1 MLLSNA
7 AIKNRTT
14 VMVLV
19 ILITVAGVYCYSSL
33 PREAEPDVKIPNI
46 LITTVYRGVSPE
58 DIETSVTMKIE
69 EQLTGLNGVKEI
81 RSSSAEGISTI
92 IVEFLPEIDEK
103 TAKRDVKDKVDL
115 ARKELPTNNLDF
127 DDPVVT
133 EINIAEF
140 PIMMINVSGELS
152 PVRLK
157 EIAERLEEAIEAN
170 VPGILD
176 VTITGDLERE
186 IRIEMDPDRVAAYKL
201 SLPELSLLLQSENV
215 NVSAGG
221 LETPGTKFNVRLPAQ
236 FVRPEEIQ
244 HLQVGVRDGRPIY
257 LTDVAVVR
265 DTFKDRGTYS
275 RLNGAASLTVSVQKR
290 IGANIVALTDGVKK
304 ILAEFRARSPNGVDF
319 KITLDKSDEIR
330 SSVSDLENNLFSAL
344 VLVAGVLMAFM
355 GLRTSSIVAL
365 AIPLSMLL
373 SFAVIAAMGYTLNMV
388 ILFGLILALGMLV
401 DNAIVIVEN
410 IYRHKQ
416 MGRARIEAAM
426 KGAGEVAWPVI
437 SSTATTLAA
446 FSPMLFWPG
455 IMGDFMKYLPITL
468 IITLGCSLFVA
479 LVISPTV
486 CSLLSGGKVR
496 KIDKEKHHPFISAYR
511 GILRWSLRHRAVTL
525 IAAMLVLVSVIAG
538 YANFG
543 RGIELFPDIDPRRA
557 LINIRCPQGTNI
569 HETNRLALIIEERL
583 EPFAADLKHT
593 ITNVGSAGSE
603 MAAFGV
609 SSGPH
614 TGNITL
620 VFHDFETRPRP
631 SADVI
636 AEIREQLT
644 DIPGAEIKLE
654 KEQHGPPTGDPV
666 SVRIIG
672 RSFLKLQDL
681 SDAARKIIKGTP
693 GLINLRSDYEATRPE
708 LPFLPDRTR
717 IREAKLNTDAIGQY
731 LKAGVFGKEV
741 GKYRQF
747 NDEYD
752 ITIRMPVEDRRN
764 VQDLLR
770 LQAPNASG
778 EPVPLSSLGRF
789 DYAGGFGTIS
799 RVNQKHAIT
808 LSGGVEGRLED
819 EVLKDIR
826 KRLEKLKL
834 PIGYEIRYAGKQEE
848 QEKAQDFLSKAFVVA
863 LLLIVIILLMQFNT
877 LSAPLIIMTTV
888 ILSLIG
894 VLAGLL
900 TFNMPFGIIM
910 TGIGV
915 ISLAGVVVNNAIVLL
930 DYTRKLQKRGMEVIE
945 AAIQAGATR
954 LRPVLLTAG
963 TTILGL
969 IPLATGV
976 SFDIHTLEIA
986 WRSESSQ
993 WWSSMAI
1000 AVIFGLGVATVLTL
1014 VIVPALYVTLYRL
1027 ASRFGLGGLHRPG
1040 EAESKAAVELE
1051 DF

>member
-1 MLLSNA
+1 MILSNA

-14 VMVLV
+14 VMVLMFLIV
-19 ILITVAGVYCYSSL
+19 IAGVYCYASL
-33 PREAEPDVKIPNI
+33 PREAEPDIKIPNI
-46 LITTVYRGVSPE
+46 LITTAYRGVSPE

-81 RSSSAEGISTI
+81 RSSSAEGMSTI
-92 IVEFLPEIDEK
+92 IVEFIPEVDEK
-103 TAKRDVKDKVDL
+103 DAKRDVKDKVDL
-115 ARKELPTNNLDF
+115 ARKELPTNNIDF
-127 DDPVVT
+127 DDPVIT
-133 EINIAEF
+133 EINLAEF

-157 EIAERLEEAIEAN
+157 FIAERLEEEIESN

-186 IRIEMDPDRVAAYKL
+186 IRIEMDPDRVAAYNL
-201 SLPELSLLLQSENV
+201 SLTELSSLLQSENV
-215 NVSAGG
+215 NISAGG
-221 LETPGTKFNVRLPAQ
+221 LETPGTKFNVRIPAQ
-236 FVRPEEIQ
+236 FVRPEEVQ
-244 HLQVGVRDGRPIY
+244 YLQVGVRDGRPIY
-257 LTDVAVVR
+257 LTDVAKVR

-275 RLNGAASLTVSVQKR
+275 RLNGSASLTVSVQKR
-290 IGANIVALTDGVKK
+290 IGANIISITDGVKK
-304 ILAEFRARSPNGVDF
+304 ILEEFRKLSPNGVEF
-319 KITLDKSDEIR
+319 KVTLDKSDEIR

-344 VLVAGVLMAFM
+344 VLVAGVLMVFM
-355 GLRTSSIVAL
+355 GIRTSSIVAL

-373 SFAVIAAMGYTLNMV
+373 SFAVIMAMGYTLNMV

-416 MGRARIEAAM
+416 MGRGRIEAAM

-446 FSPMLFWPG
+446 FSPILFWPG
-455 IMGDFMKYLPITL
+455 LIGDFMKYLPITL
-468 IITLGCSLFVA
+468 IITLSCSLFVA
-479 LVISPTV
+479 LVISPTI
-486 CSLLSGGKVR
+486 CSLMSGGKVR
-496 KIDKEKHHPFISAYR
+496 KIDRDKHHPFIGAYR
-511 GILRWSLRHRAVTL
+511 AILGWTLRHRAITL
-525 IAAMLVLVSVIAG
+525 TGAVLVLVSIMVS
-538 YANFG
+538 YARFG

-557 LINIRCPQGTNI
+557 LINIRCPQGTSI
-569 HETNRLALIIEERL
+569 HETNRLARIVEDRIK
-583 EPFAADLKHT
+583 PFASDLKHVITT
-593 ITNVGSAGSE
+593 IGSSGGA
-603 MAAFGV
+603 MAAFGA
-609 SSGPH
+609 SGGPH

-620 VFHDFETRPRP
+620 VFHNFETRPRP
-631 SADVI
+631 SAIAI
-636 AEIREQLT
+636 AEMRKRLT

-654 KEQHGPPTGDPV
+654 KEAAGPTTGDPV

-672 RSFLKLQDL
+672 QSFKQLQTL
-681 SDAARKIIKGTP
+681 SRKARKIIEDTP
-693 GLINLRSDYEATRPE
+693 GLVNLRSDYEAARPE
-708 LPFLPDRTR
+708 LPFIPDRLR
-717 IREAKLNTDAIGQY
+717 IREANISTNAIGLY
-731 LKAGVFGKEV
+731 LKAGVFGQEV

-752 ITIRMPVEDRRN
+752 ITLRMPQKNRTE
-764 VQDLLR
+764 VQDLLAMH
-770 LQAPNASG
+770 APNALG

-819 EVLKDIR
+819 EVMKDVR
-826 KRLEKLKL
+826 KRLDALKL
-834 PIGYEIRYAGKQEE
+834 DLGYEIKYAGKQED
-848 QEKAQDFLSKAFVVA
+848 QEEAQTFLGKAFVVA

-894 VLAGLL
+894 VLTGLL
-900 TFNMPFGIIM
+900 IFGMPFGIIM

-930 DYTRKLQKRGMEVIE
+930 DYTRQLQKRGMELIE

-969 IPLATGV
+969 IPMATGV
-976 SFDIHTLEIA
+976 SFDIHTLTISTK
-986 WRSESSQ
+986 SESSQ

-1014 VIVPALYVTLYRL
+1014 VVVPVLYVSLYRL
-1027 ASRFGLGGLHRPG
+1027 ASRFGLGGLHHPG
-1040 EAESKAAVELE
+1040 EEVSKTVLELE

>member
-1 MLLSNA
+1 
-7 AIKNRTT
+7 
-14 VMVLV
+14 
-19 ILITVAGVYCYSSL
+19 
-33 PREAEPDVKIPNI
+33 
-46 LITTVYRGVSPE
+46 
-58 DIETSVTMKIE
+58 MKIE

-81 RSSSAEGISTI
+81 RSSSAEGMSTI
-92 IVEFLPEIDEK
+92 IVEFIPEVDEK
-103 TAKRDVKDKVDL
+103 DAKRDVKDKVDL
-115 ARKELPTNNLDF
+115 ARKELPTNNIDF
-127 DDPVVT
+127 DDPVIT
-133 EINIAEF
+133 EINLAEF

-157 EIAERLEEAIEAN
+157 FIAERLEEEIESN

-186 IRIEMDPDRVAAYKL
+186 IRIEMDPDRVAAYNL
-201 SLPELSLLLQSENV
+201 SLTELSSLLQSENV
-215 NVSAGG
+215 NISAGG
-221 LETPGTKFNVRLPAQ
+221 LETPGTKFNVRIPAQ
-236 FVRPEEIQ
+236 FVRPEEVQ
-244 HLQVGVRDGRPIY
+244 YLQVGVRDGRPIY
-257 LTDVAVVR
+257 LTDVAKVR

-275 RLNGAASLTVSVQKR
+275 RLNGSASLTVSVQKR
-290 IGANIVALTDGVKK
+290 IGANIISITDGVKK
-304 ILAEFRARSPNGVDF
+304 ILEEFRKLSPNGVEF
-319 KITLDKSDEIR
+319 KVTLDKSDEIR

-344 VLVAGVLMAFM
+344 VLVAGVLMVFM
-355 GLRTSSIVAL
+355 GIRTSSIVAL

-373 SFAVIAAMGYTLNMV
+373 SFAVIMAMGYTLNMV

-416 MGRARIEAAM
+416 MGRGRIEAAM

-446 FSPMLFWPG
+446 FSPILFWPG
-455 IMGDFMKYLPITL
+455 LIGDFMKYLPITL
-468 IITLGCSLFVA
+468 IITLSCSLFVA
-479 LVISPTV
+479 LVISPTI
-486 CSLLSGGKVR
+486 CSLMSGGKVR
-496 KIDKEKHHPFISAYR
+496 KIDRDKHHPFIGAYR
-511 GILRWSLRHRAVTL
+511 AILGWTLRHRAITL
-525 IAAMLVLVSVIAG
+525 TGAVLVLVSIMVS
-538 YANFG
+538 YARFG

-557 LINIRCPQGTNI
+557 LINIRCPQGTSI
-569 HETNRLALIIEERL
+569 HETNRLARIVEDRIK
-583 EPFAADLKHT
+583 PFASDLKHVITT
-593 ITNVGSAGSE
+593 IGSSGGA
-603 MAAFGV
+603 MAAFGA
-609 SSGPH
+609 SGGPH

-620 VFHDFETRPRP
+620 VFHNFETRPRP
-631 SADVI
+631 SAIAI
-636 AEIREQLT
+636 AEMRKRLT

-654 KEQHGPPTGDPV
+654 KEAAGPTTGDPV

-672 RSFLKLQDL
+672 QSFKQLQTL
-681 SDAARKIIKGTP
+681 SRKARKIIEDTP
-693 GLINLRSDYEATRPE
+693 GLVNLRSDYEAARPE
-708 LPFLPDRTR
+708 LPFIPDRLR
-717 IREAKLNTDAIGQY
+717 IREANISTNAIGLY
-731 LKAGVFGKEV
+731 LKAGVFGQEV

-752 ITIRMPVEDRRN
+752 ITLRMPQKNRTE
-764 VQDLLR
+764 VQDLLAMH
-770 LQAPNASG
+770 APNALG

-819 EVLKDIR
+819 EVMKDVR
-826 KRLEKLKL
+826 KRLDALKL
-834 PIGYEIRYAGKQEE
+834 DLGYEIKYAGKQED
-848 QEKAQDFLSKAFVVA
+848 QEEAQTFLGKAFVVA

-894 VLAGLL
+894 VLTGLL
-900 TFNMPFGIIM
+900 IFGMPFGIIM

-930 DYTRKLQKRGMEVIE
+930 DYTRQLQKRGMELIE

-969 IPLATGV
+969 IPMATGV
-976 SFDIHTLEIA
+976 SFDIHTLTISTK
-986 WRSESSQ
+986 SESSQ

-1014 VIVPALYVTLYRL
+1014 VVVPVLYVSLYRL
-1027 ASRFGLGGLHRPG
+1027 ASRFGLGGLHHPG
-1040 EAESKAAVELE
+1040 EEVSKTVLELE